1 MIRAVIFDMYE
12 TLITHYRC
20 PMYFSAQ
27 MAADAGI
34 PAVDFQRLWRAT
46 EEDRTTGRLTLED
59 ALADIL
65 RAHGRYDPVLVE
77 TLVRRRTA
85 SKEDCFRHLHEGILP
100 MLSELKER
108 GMLVGLIS
116 NCFSEE
122 AAVIRR
128 SVLYPYFDAPL
139 LSWEEG
145 LQKPD
150 TAIFRRCVERLGVV
164 PEECLYVG
172 DGGSHEL
179 ETARSLGMTA
189 LQATWYLRE
198 NTLQPCGRKPEYPQL
213 EHPMDV
219 LKHLA

>member
-20 PMYFSAQ
+20 PLYFSTQ

-34 PAVDFQRLWRAT
+34 PAMDFQRLWHAT
-46 EEDRTTGRLTLED
+46 EAARTTGRLTLED
-59 ALADIL
+59 ALTDIL
-65 RAHGRYDPVLVE
+65 RAQGRYSPVMVQ
-77 TLVRRRTA
+77 TLVSRRTA
-85 SKEDCFRHLHEGILP
+85 TKEACFRHLHEGILP
-100 MLSELKER
+100 MLNALKER
-108 GMLVGLIS
+108 GLLVGLIS

-122 AAVIRR
+122 AAVIRQ
-128 SVLYPYFDAPL
+128 SVLYPCFDAPL

-150 TAIFRRCVERLGVV
+150 EAIFRRCMERLNVM

-189 LQATWYLRE
+189 LQAAWYLRE
-198 NTLQPCGRKPEYPQL
+198 NTLQPCGRKPEFPQL
-213 EHPMDV
+213 EHPMEV
-219 LKHLA
+219 LEHLA

>member
-20 PMYFSAQ
+20 PLYFSAQ

-100 MLSELKER
+100 MLSALKER

-128 SVLYPYFDAPL
+128 TVLYPFFDAPL

-179 ETARSLGMTA
+179 ETARRLGMTA
-189 LQATWYLRE
+189 LQAAWYLRDD
-198 NTLQPCGRKPEYPQL
+198 TLHPIGRMQEFPQL
-213 EHPMDV
+213 DHPMDV

>member
-20 PMYFSAQ
+20 PLYFSTQ

-34 PAVDFQRLWRAT
+34 PAMDFQRLWHAT
-46 EEDRTTGRLTLED
+46 EAARTTGRLTLED
-59 ALADIL
+59 ALTDIL
-65 RAHGRYDPVLVE
+65 RAQGRYSPVMVQ
-77 TLVRRRTA
+77 TLVSRRTA
-85 SKEDCFRHLHEGILP
+85 TKEACFRHLHEGILP
-100 MLSELKER
+100 MLNALKER

-122 AAVIRR
+122 AAVIRQ
-128 SVLYPYFDAPL
+128 SVLYPCFDAPL

-150 TAIFRRCVERLGVV
+150 EAIFRRCMERLNVM

-189 LQATWYLRE
+189 LQAAWYLRE
-198 NTLQPCGRKPEYPQL
+198 NTLQPCGRKPEFPQL
-213 EHPMDV
+213 EHPMEV
-219 LKHLA
+219 LEHLA

>member
-20 PMYFSAQ
+20 PLYFSAE

-34 PAVDFQRLWRAT
+34 SAADFQRLWRAT
-46 EEDRTTGRLTLED
+46 DAERTTGRLTLED

-65 RAHGRYDPVLVE
+65 RTCGHDAPDLVQTLVE
-77 TLVRRRTA
+77 RRVA
-85 SKEDCFRHLHEGILP
+85 VKEACFQHLHEGIVP
-100 MLSELKER
+100 MLDALRAK
-108 GMLVGLIS
+108 GMRIGLIS

-122 AAVIRR
+122 AAVIRA
-128 SVLYPYFDAPL
+128 SVLYPFFDAPL
-139 LSWEEG
+139 LSWEAG

-150 TAIFRRCVERLGVV
+150 AAIFQRCVERLNVL

-179 ETARSLGMTA
+179 EAARSLGMTA

-198 NTLQPCGRKPEYPQL
+198 DTMQPCGRKPDFPALAQ
-213 EHPMDV
+213 PMDV
-219 LKHLA
+219 LAFLT

>member
-20 PMYFSAQ
+20 PLYFSAE
-27 MAADAGI
+27 MAADAGL
-34 PAVDFQRLWRAT
+34 PAADFQRLWRAT
-46 EEDRTTGRLTLED
+46 EEARTTGLLTLED
-59 ALADIL
+59 ALTDIL
-65 RAHGRYDPVLVE
+65 RACGRRDPDRVDAI
-77 TLVRRRTA
+77 VRRRVAT
-85 SKEDCFRHLHEGILP
+85 KEACFRHLHEGVLP
-100 MLSELKER
+100 MLSALKAQ

-122 AAVIRR
+122 AAVIRE
-128 SVLYPYFDAPL
+128 SALYPFFDAPL

-150 TAIFRRCVERLGVV
+150 AAIFRRCMERLGVS

-179 ETARSLGMTA
+179 ETARRLGMEA
-189 LQATWYLRE
+189 LQAAWYLRE
-198 NTLQPCGRKPEYPQL
+198 DTMQPVGRMPEFPQL
-213 EHPMDV
+213 EHPMEV
-219 LKHLA
+219 LEHLA

>member
-20 PMYFSAQ
+20 PLYFSAQ

-34 PAVDFQRLWRAT
+34 PAADFQVLWYTT
-46 EEDRTTGRLTLED
+46 EAARTTGRLTLED
-59 ALADIL
+59 ALTDIL
-65 RAHGRYDPVLVE
+65 RACGRYAPDRVE
-77 TLVRRRTA
+77 AIVRRRTA
-85 SKEDCFRHLHEGILP
+85 TKEECFRHLHDGILP
-100 MLSELKER
+100 MLNALKER

-122 AAVIRR
+122 AAVIRH

-150 TAIFRRCVERLGVV
+150 ETIFRRCMARLNVT
-164 PEECLYVG
+164 PDECLYVG

-189 LQATWYLRE
+189 LQAAWYLQE
-198 NTLQPCGRKPEYPQL
+198 NPLQPCGRKPEYPQL

>member
-20 PMYFSAQ
+20 PLYFSAQ

-34 PAVDFQRLWRAT
+34 PAMDFQRLWHAT
-46 EEDRTTGRLTLED
+46 EAARTTGRLTLED
-59 ALADIL
+59 ALTDIL
-65 RAHGRYDPVLVE
+65 RAQGRYSPVLVQ
-77 TLVRRRTA
+77 TLVSRRTA
-85 SKEDCFRHLHEGILP
+85 TKEACFRHLHEGILP
-100 MLSELKER
+100 MLNALKER

-122 AAVIRR
+122 AAVIRQ
-128 SVLYPYFDAPL
+128 SVLYPCFDAPL

-150 TAIFRRCVERLGVV
+150 EAIFRRCMERLNVM

-189 LQATWYLRE
+189 LQAAWYLRE
-198 NTLQPCGRKPEYPQL
+198 NTLQPCGRNPEFPQL
-213 EHPMDV
+213 EHPMEV
-219 LKHLA
+219 LEHLA

>member
-20 PMYFSAQ
+20 PLYFSAQ
-27 MAADAGI
+27 MATDAGI
-34 PAVDFQRLWRAT
+34 PAMDFQRLWHAT
-46 EEDRTTGRLTLED
+46 EAARTTGRLTLED
-59 ALADIL
+59 ALTDIL
-65 RAHGRYDPVLVE
+65 RAQGRYSPVLVQ
-77 TLVRRRTA
+77 TLVSRRTA
-85 SKEDCFRHLHEGILP
+85 TKEACFRHLHEGILP
-100 MLSELKER
+100 MLNALKER

-122 AAVIRR
+122 AAVIRQ
-128 SVLYPYFDAPL
+128 SVLYPCFDAPL

-150 TAIFRRCVERLGVV
+150 EAIFRRCMERLNVM

-189 LQATWYLRE
+189 LQAAWYLRE
-198 NTLQPCGRKPEYPQL
+198 NTLQPCGRRPEFPQL
-213 EHPMDV
+213 EHPMEV
-219 LKHLA
+219 LEHLA

>member
-20 PMYFSAQ
+20 PLYFSAQ

-34 PAVDFQRLWRAT
+34 PAADFQRLWHAT
-46 EEDRTTGRLTLED
+46 EAARTTGQLTLEN
-59 ALADIL
+59 ALAEIL
-65 RAHGRYDPVLVE
+65 RSHGRYSPELVR
-77 TLVRRRTA
+77 TLVSRRTA
-85 SKEDCFRHLHEGILP
+85 TKEACFRHLHEDILP
-100 MLSELKER
+100 MLNALKER
-108 GMLVGLIS
+108 GLLVGLIS

-145 LQKPD
+145 LQKPEE
-150 TAIFRRCVERLGVV
+150 AIFHRCMERLGAA

-179 ETARSLGMTA
+179 ETARSLGMKA
-189 LQATWYLRE
+189 LQAAWYLRE
-198 NTLQPCGRKPEYPQL
+198 DTLQPCGRMPGFPQL
-213 EHPMDV
+213 EHPMEV

>member
-1 MIRAVIFDMYE
+1 MIRAVVFDMYE

-20 PMYFSAQ
+20 PLYFSAE

-34 PAVDFQRLWRAT
+34 PAVDFQRLWHAT
-46 EEDRTTGRLTLED
+46 EEARTTGRLTLED

-65 RAHGRYDPVLVE
+65 RACGRYAPDRVE
-77 TLVRRRTA
+77 AIVCRRTA
-85 SKEDCFRHLHEGILP
+85 TKEECFRHLHEGILP
-100 MLSELKER
+100 MLTALKER

-150 TAIFRRCVERLGVV
+150 EAIFRRCMERLGAEA
-164 PEECLYVG
+164 EECLYVG

-179 ETARSLGMTA
+179 ETARRLGMTA
-189 LQATWYLRE
+189 LQAAWYLRE
-198 NTLQPCGRKPEYPQL
+198 DTLQPCGRKPDFPQL
-213 EHPMDV
+213 AHPMDV